1 MDTLLY
7 IYLFTASWNSAFA
20 YERFNLPMLFAV
32 SYVLSSF
39 FNNQINFN
47 IKIIKYVILP
57 FLIAIFYYNFI
68 SLMNPHPNVYN
79 YILAYSLVP
88 LFLCYG
94 PISIK
99 VAKKFNKI
107 EKYFFGGLLFIA
119 LVCIFE
125 SIIRLYF
132 GFDITSLVPQLK
144 SNFAFS
150 FTNSEKILNRSRGFS
165 TEPMIAGLFLSVGFQ
180 YSLINIKNI
189 ILDKIS
195 ISSKLSNY
203 LIMACLF
210 LFAIITT
217 GSASAFFISLIGS
230 FFIIFELIY
239 FSLKGFRER
248 KLNKKLMS
256 FIIYFVI
263 IIIFSFFIFEIIPA
277 YKTGLENIIG
287 KIFLNKEFAS
297 VSARLEV
304 TNQYLKQ
311 FLNDPIG
318 FTGSPG
324 SMSRF
329 GSAINWYLTLLGD
342 MGLLGSLFTLIPILL
357 CALIAITSSYNNSF
371 SKYDKLIL
379 ILIPVLGLFFHG
391 TFYSSPLWATII
403 VTFYL

>member
-1 MDTLLY
+1 M
-7 IYLFTASWNSAFA
+7 
-20 YERFNLPMLFAV
+20 
-32 SYVLSSF
+32 
-39 FNNQINFN
+39 
-47 IKIIKYVILP
+47 
-57 FLIAIFYYNFI
+57 
-68 SLMNPHPNVYN
+68 
-79 YILAYSLVP
+79 
-88 LFLCYG
+88 
-94 PISIK
+94 
-99 VAKKFNKI
+99 
-107 EKYFFGGLLFIA
+107 
-119 LVCIFE
+119 
-125 SIIRLYF
+125 
-132 GFDITSLVPQLK
+132 VPQLK

-180 YSLINIKNI
+180 YSLIKIKNI

-203 LIMACLF
+203 VIMACLF

-239 FSLKGFRER
+239 YSLKGFREG
-248 KLNKKLMS
+248 KLNKNLIN

-263 IIIFSFFIFEIIPA
+263 IIVFSFFIFEIIPA

-304 TNQYLKQ
+304 TNQYFKQ

-324 SMSRF
+324 SISRF

-357 CALIAITSSYNNSF
+357 CTLISITSSFNNSF
-371 SKYDKLIL
+371 SKFDKLIL